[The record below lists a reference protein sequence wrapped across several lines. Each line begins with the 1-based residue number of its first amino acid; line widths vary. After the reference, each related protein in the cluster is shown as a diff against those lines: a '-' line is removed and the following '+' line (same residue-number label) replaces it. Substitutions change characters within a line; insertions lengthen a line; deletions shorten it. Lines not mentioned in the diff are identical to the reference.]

1 MMKLIT
7 DEEGEKY
14 IGDGT
19 NCDEKII
26 FYSKRIQKFG
36 TYSSLQQKYLD
47 FNYSFNTN
55 DDNELKRATDALAN
69 DTEIDVENNFLY
81 EKDGKKNYIL
91 GKYESQFYYIY
102 AQFLK
107 LIEKNK
113 GYDELLDILKNNPN
127 TDEIYNTFYILFR
140 SFPFLHSG
148 YFLENG
154 DCIKSSCI
162 NYINNLDEKNIRKL
176 PKGLNELVS
185 NLIYQINEYT
195 SKEKKESSGIDIYD
209 EITLAFAMKSIK
221 TNIFDYR
228 LKGIKDLNNIIEK
241 NKNDKEIIAKVIL
254 LIKENKI
261 LNEIFGANYHSQLIK
276 ISNEIIKI
284 LLKENALDEND
295 MTLIWSCTKRGDLE
309 AKLTIMKLLSSL
321 TKNLNE
327 NHIEMLLNSV
337 ISNVDKKINSEEID
351 LVYNLATQDL
361 KNEKNLMH
369 CCDYLCQ
376 IFFEI
381 YPQSPNIDG
390 EAKKI
395 LDKIMIISFIDNKY
409 LKKILSICENGIE
422 KNKNCIQ
429 CYNIIIYIFKYHH
442 LRISNG
448 QSPNE
453 VITEFTKD
461 NHIINLFENNFK
473 IYLAK
478 VI

>member
-1 MMKLIT
+1 M
-7 DEEGEKY
+7 
-14 IGDGT
+14 
-19 NCDEKII
+19 
-26 FYSKRIQKFG
+26 
-36 TYSSLQQKYLD
+36 
-47 FNYSFNTN
+47 
-55 DDNELKRATDALAN
+55 
-69 DTEIDVENNFLY
+69 
-81 EKDGKKNYIL
+81 
-91 GKYESQFYYIY
+91 
-102 AQFLK
+102 
-107 LIEKNK
+107 
-113 GYDELLDILKNNPN
+113 
-127 TDEIYNTFYILFR
+127 
-140 SFPFLHSG
+140 
-148 YFLENG
+148 
-154 DCIKSSCI
+154 
-162 NYINNLDEKNIRKL
+162 
-176 PKGLNELVS
+176 VS

-241 NKNDKEIIAKVIL
+241 NKNDKVIIAKVIL

-390 EAKKI
+390 DGKKI
-395 LDKIMIISFIDNKY
+395 LDKIMIISFIDDKY
-409 LKKILSICENGIE
+409 LKKILSICQNGIE
-422 KNKNCIQ
+422 KNKNC
-429 CYNIIIYIFKYHH
+429 
-442 LRISNG
+442 
-448 QSPNE
+448 PNE

-478 VI
+478 VKEILEKNKIPFTEGETISKFIIDDFPHKDNIQRRLEMLPLLITEYPDYDFLPFLKNVLVINPVGSNDQLIFYDFINIKGRTK